1 MNLVN
6 RIKKLNWKMIDTVTI
21 VIYFLVSILIKKDF
35 IFKIL
40 FPIEAILCLF
50 FVTGILIITFFNEKE
65 KFDRDS
71 LGLCS
76 LILFPLGQLFFVLII
91 GKGKKG
97 MDELIKEHVVLAVIS
112 ILLFLMYFWLIYL
125 FRCKI
130 VIDEIKKNWHLFL
143 VKMIKPMLSAVLV
156 CFSAAIIIDS
166 LLEQDGIK
174 KLIYQVVNIIIN
186 SFYPFIDMYIYVRS
200 EIDKFD
206 KQEKEKY
213 KYDFYNYQ

>member
-21 VIYFLVSILIKKDF
+21 VLYFLVSILIKKDF

-50 FVTGILIITFFNEKE
+50 LVTGILIITFFNEKE

-76 LILFPLGQLFFVLII
+76 LVLFPLAQLFFVLVI
-91 GKGKKG
+91 GKGKKVV
-97 MDELIKEHVVLAVIS
+97 DKLLKEHVVFAVIS

-130 VIDEIKKNWHLFL
+130 VIDDIKENWHLFL
-143 VKMIKPMLSAVLV
+143 VEMIKPMLSAVLV

-166 LLEQDGIK
+166 LLGQDSIK
-174 KLIYQVVNIIIN
+174 KLIYQVINIIIN
-186 SFYPFIDMYIYVRS
+186 
-200 EIDKFD
+200 
-206 KQEKEKY
+206 
-213 KYDFYNYQ
+213 YNHH